1 MNNETYDKCDICG
14 KLVQK
19 GSPDMVYDED
29 TGLLMCS
36 ACAQRIRGSKD
47 REIPTPKDIKAY
59 LDRHIV
65 GQESAK
71 KVIAVGVHEHLK
83 RLRMPDLDKSNI
95 LLVGPTGSGKTLIAK
110 TLAEFMQV
118 PFTIADATSL
128 TEAGYVGDDVEN
140 ILTRLLNAADG
151 DVVKA
156 QQGIVF
162 IDEIDKIAKEHKGRS
177 LTRDVGGEG
186 VQQALLKI
194 LEGANV
200 RVPMDGGRKHPLSG
214 NVMFDTSKVL
224 FICGGAFPGL
234 GEIVSSRV
242 SDKGV
247 GFFSKPQSESEKSEI
262 LYRKATTDDFVTFG
276 LIPEFIGRL
285 PVTAYLNPI
294 GVDEYRR
301 ILTEPENSILSQ
313 FIRSYGYEDADLKF
327 DDDAITA
334 LAEKAFSMGTGARA
348 LRTLVENLLAD
359 TTFEV
364 ASMDGHK
371 VVTVTRDAVE
381 GRSTPK
387 IEVLAL
393 GAC

>member
-1 MNNETYDKCDICG
+1 M
-14 KLVQK
+14 
-19 GSPDMVYDED
+19 
-29 TGLLMCS
+29 
-36 ACAQRIRGSKD
+36 
-47 REIPTPKDIKAY
+47 
-59 LDRHIV
+59 
-65 GQESAK
+65 
-71 KVIAVGVHEHLK
+71 
-83 RLRMPDLDKSNI
+83 
-95 LLVGPTGSGKTLIAK
+95 
-110 TLAEFMQV
+110 
-118 PFTIADATSL
+118 
-128 TEAGYVGDDVEN
+128 
-140 ILTRLLNAADG
+140 
-151 DVVKA
+151 
-156 QQGIVF
+156 F

-262 LYRKATTDDFVTFG
+262 LYREATTDDFVTFG

-285 PVTAYLNPI
+285 PITAYLNPI